1 MLCGIILGALSTMP
15 AVHQFALYSGV
26 ALLIDFLLQ
35 ISCFIAVLSLDAAR
49 EEVSYSYL
57 FIV

>member
-1 MLCGIILGALSTMP
+1 MP

-35 ISCFIAVLSLDAAR
+35 ISCFVAVLSLDAAR
-49 EEVSYSYL
+49 EEVSCFYMSL
-57 FIV
+57 KCF